1 MGPTISAVI
10 EAFNLAQNRA
20 DLIKAERM
28 ARDLNPHD
36 QLAIVDALLAADA
49 RLKES
54 Q

>member
-1 MGPTISAVI
+1 MGPRIQSVI
-10 EAFNLAQNRA
+10 EAFNTVRSRA
-20 DLIKAERM
+20 ELHRAERL

-54 Q
+54 K